1 MSDNYKLKEGN
12 VEFSGIKNTNVR
24 VGQKIGAAK
33 YIVDD
38 EGNIISSRPI
48 INAIDIDWNNAKLG
62 DSEQSISST
71 SDLLNFISDIKQN
84 GGGDGNSIPIYDA
97 ETENRLD
104 DEGLLPKKYISL
116 GDDYNTPD
124 NTSMISNLFSVI
136 ANLQSEVNKLKN
148 TFSRGIYSYNGE
160 ATFMSNVVSQYGDD
174 EEPLWAIDERELEEV
189 EDLNFNIETSKIF
202 IDDASILYNNEDQRM
217 FLYCTVDSSNV
228 EITLANVADAADK
241 FVFNFRNY
249 IECGKCNIM
258 LIVSRLPQD
267 KTYPANYIYFTITDY
282 ESNSTVAEGYLNND
296 GELVNTQFD
305 LDKRYYI
312 YKVDMFNANPSKFNI
327 YTDDK
332 ILGNEVIPSTPEED
346 EDSYRVAHIAIRS
359 CKNYATIQKIS
370 KQLANN
376 ELIFDENKEAL
387 YIKAKGKIIKIG
399 TTSSE
404 DPEPV
409 DPGDWDDED
418 TTMTNQEILK
428 ALAEQG
434 IISIKFKET
443 FEDVDQQY
451 ASSNIESY
459 DLNNI
464 GSVKFIHE
472 ETGKIFEF
480 KTNENGELESKLID
494 ESGTITTYL
503 NGNNLLADY
512 ESFRG
517 VIGQVGEILYA
528 AANPGS
534 TLSKTKDHILYADRI
549 KIGSLY
555 MPINTDIIHG
565 CSHAYI
571 ELENTSDI
579 DYNLTGCSLHYIHP
593 SANNQYYIDSQIK
606 LNGIIKG
613 GSTYLIRGKQYTSF
627 EDPNCF
633 IKVKSYDQEWYE
645 NKKLIDFTT
654 SLEKIGTHVP
664 AYIFI
669 LMYDNIDS
677 ESNMYK
683 LANDASIN
691 VDPAHDYLGT
701 TSTESTNNGKLL
713 ISKDNTDTNTNANAA
728 NVFAKGLID
737 AIAVNSARY
746 GIPAKGVYTLT
757 SNCLYKNTFELD
769 PAKQAYNAMTKH
781 DSSRQ
786 RWQNN
791 ATDYMYVSLNKSI
804 IEFMKSEETYP
815 VEYFTPKASY
825 ENKNVCTDKTK
836 FNHEKPNAVS
846 VSFGENIYTTRCFNW
861 VSGSNADEYV
871 WIYDSNNN
879 LIGQFESY
887 KVVSDNSNF
896 EAYEI
901 NKNDASKYPLRKEYP
916 MDVNNIVYCDYR
928 QNPVY
933 DQSRKDADGNYLD
946 VTYSEYT
953 SANRCCGLFAA
964 TNDFYTSHKCVID
977 VSMPVQEKTTYY
989 YIVGQADKT
998 GKNPDVNHTSEK
1010 RSFTLYPDSYKPVI
1024 YQITDQ
1030 QGFHWVE
1037 YQVWAAAAKKVNEKI
1052 MSDMENDN
1060 IIPIIINTGD
1070 ATQSGSRVN
1079 EWLDYFNAGDVLF
1092 SHLEQN
1098 NIVGN
1103 NDLNG
1108 TDIQFLGT
1116 GDDTGKSNGYY
1127 YYLFNCC
1134 DVNNFYDDGEGS
1146 HYPIVN
1152 GVYMPSLYYIQ
1163 TNNTR
1168 IVLIN
1173 SEFTIVNCRDWFN
1186 LKYNNNPVNIYTGYT
1201 NIAGIEEYAAN
1212 KTIEDGATYDTFTPV
1227 YNLLYTAFDKSKNDN
1242 RKCIAVCHE
1251 MPFTVITASSVKEV
1265 TGGKSIINIPRS
1277 INTNGTSLVGCH
1289 MNQINSNDNG
1299 AGSYWFSRLLE
1310 SQGVKLCIGGHKH
1323 TYTSTYPLRENYKYN
1338 IKYNKETNEYETKA
1352 EGYWTSRNDGPM
1364 TMGPTL
1370 EFESRT
1376 SEADT
1381 KVLWSW
1387 IPEHSGEGES
1397 YISEYQWAQESAG
1410 KHYGDS
1416 EGEYINWSKLP
1427 LTYRD
1432 MPTDKP
1438 VQGNFYPATIIGD
1451 DSYKNNAVIYVM
1463 CQATGYKLT
1472 SNKELPTPV
1481 QKFSRLVPQTNP
1493 GTSSDTPDNNQKFP
1507 MFMIYNID
1515 EQQNKCNIKLARV
1528 ANIFNSGYLF
1538 TQANNNQKDPMKL
1551 HWLIDKSYWTSET
1564 IDKNDIVILSKYKN
1578 YDSSQDKTDEKL
1590 NKYDNYGLWLNEVEH
1605 NMIPDISL

>member
-1 MSDNYKLKEGN
+1 MPETFKYKDRK
-12 VEFSGIKNTNVR
+12 VEFSNIKNTNVR
-24 VGQKIGAAK
+24 IGQKISRSG
-33 YIVDD
+33 YTED
-38 EGNIISSRPI
+38 EDGNIVNAPV
-48 INAIDIDWNNAKLG
+48 INAIDIDWNNAK
-62 DSEQSISST
+62 ISNIDQKISKT
-71 SDLLNFISDIKQN
+71 SDLLNIIGDLKQK
-84 GGGDGNSIPIYDA
+84 GGGDSNSIPIYDF
-97 ETENRLD
+97 ETENRLNE
-104 DEGLLPKKYISL
+104 EGSLPEKYISL
-116 GDDYNTPD
+116 GDDYNETE
-124 NTSMISNLFSVI
+124 NASMITNLFTVI
-136 ANLQSEVNKLKN
+136 ANLQAEVNKLKN
-148 TFSRGIYSYNGE
+148 TFTRGIYSYNGE
-160 ATFMSNVVSQYGDD
+160 ATFMSNVVSQYGDA

-189 EDLNFNIETSKIF
+189 ENLNFNIESSKVF
-202 IDDASILYNNEDQRM
+202 TDDASILYNNESQRM
-217 FLYCTVDSSNV
+217 FLYCTAESSDIEV
-228 EITLANVADAADK
+228 TLANINNSVDTIT
-241 FVFNFRNY
+241 FNFKDY
-249 IECGKCNIM
+249 IDCGKCNIM
-258 LIVSRLPQD
+258 LIISRLPQD
-267 KTYPANYIYFTITDY
+267 KTYPANYVYFTITEY
-282 ESNSTVAEGYLNND
+282 ESNRVVAEGYLNNKK
-296 GELVNTQFD
+296 ELVNTQFD

-312 YKVDMFNANPSKFNI
+312 YKVDMLNASPSKFNI

-332 ILGNEVIPSTPEED
+332 VLGNEVIPSTPDED

-359 CKNYATIQKIS
+359 CKNYATIQKIA

-376 ELIFDENKEAL
+376 ELVFDENTEVL

-399 TTSSE
+399 AASSGDDPHNPDDWGE
-404 DPEPV
+404 D
-409 DPGDWDDED
+409 D
-418 TTMTNQEILK
+418 TIMTNQEILK

-443 FEDVDQQY
+443 FEDDDQQY
-451 ASSNIESY
+451 ASSNIENY
-459 DLNNI
+459 NLNNI
-464 GSVKFIHE
+464 GSVKFVHE

-494 ESGTITTYL
+494 ESGTIDTYL
-503 NGNNLLADY
+503 NGNGLAEDY

-534 TLSKTKDHILYADRI
+534 ELSKTKDHILYADRI

-579 DYNLTGCSLHYIHP
+579 DYNLTGCSLHFIHP
-593 SANNQYYIDSQIK
+593 STNNQYYVDSQIK

-627 EDPNCF
+627 DDPNCF
-633 IKVKSYDQEWYE
+633 IKVASYDQEWYE
-645 NKKLIDFTT
+645 NKQLIDFTT
-654 SLEKIGTHVP
+654 MSEKIGSHVP
-664 AYIFI
+664 AYVFI
-669 LMYDNIDS
+669 LMYDNIDQN
-677 ESNMYK
+677 SNMYK
-683 LANDASIN
+683 LANDVSIN
-691 VDPAHDYLGT
+691 TDSTHDYLGT
-701 TSTESTNNGKLL
+701 TSTDSTNNGKLL
-713 ISKDNTDTNTNANAA
+713 ISKDNTDTNTNSNAA

-737 AIAVNSARY
+737 AVAVNSARY

-791 ATDYMYVSLNKSI
+791 ATDYMYVSLNKPV
-804 IEFMKSEETYP
+804 IEFMKSDETYP

-836 FNHEKPNAVS
+836 FNHDKPNAVS
-846 VSFGENIYTTRCFNW
+846 VSFGTNIYTTRCFNW
-861 VSGSNADEYV
+861 VSSSKADEYV

-887 KVVSDNSNF
+887 KVVNDNSKF

-901 NKNDASKYPLRKEYP
+901 NKNDDSKYPLRKEYP
-916 MDVNNIVYCDYR
+916 IDVNNIAYCDYR
-928 QNPVY
+928 ENKVY
-933 DQSRKDADGNYLD
+933 DQSRKDANGNYLD
-946 VTYSEYT
+946 VTYSEYAL
-953 SANRCCGLFAA
+953 SNRCCGLFAA
-964 TNDFYTSHKCVID
+964 TNEFYTSHKCVVDI
-977 VSMPVQEKTTYY
+977 VSSPLSEKTTYY

-998 GKNPDVNHTSEK
+998 GKNPDIDHTSEK
-1010 RSFTLYPDSYKPVI
+1010 RSFTLYPDSYKPAI

-1037 YQVWAAAAKKVNEKI
+1037 YQVWAAAAIKLNEKI
-1052 MSDMENDN
+1052 MNDAENNN

-1092 SHLEQN
+1092 NHLEQN
-1098 NIVGN
+1098 NVVGN

-1127 YYLFNCC
+1127 YYIFNCC
-1134 DVNNFYDDGEGS
+1134 DVNNFYDNEEGS

-1163 TNNTR
+1163 TNDTR
-1168 IVLIN
+1168 IVFIN

-1186 LKYNNNPVNIYTGYT
+1186 LKYNNNSVNIYTGYT
-1201 NIAGIEEYAAN
+1201 NVAGIEEYAAD
-1212 KTIEDGATYDTFTPV
+1212 KTIEDGATYNTFTPV

-1265 TGGKSIINIPRS
+1265 TENGKSIINIPRS
-1277 INTNGTSLVGCH
+1277 INTNGTSLVGSH
-1289 MNQINSNDNG
+1289 MNQINANDNG
-1299 AGSYWFSRLLE
+1299 AGAYWFSRLME

-1338 IKYNKETNEYETKA
+1338 IKYNKETNEYETNA

-1376 SEADT
+1376 SEADI

-1387 IPEHSGEGES
+1387 IPEHSGEGDS
-1397 YISEYQWAQESAG
+1397 YTSEYQWAQESAG
-1410 KHYGDS
+1410 KHYGDG

-1438 VQGNFYPATIIGD
+1438 VQGNFYPATIMED
-1451 DSYKNNAVIYVM
+1451 DVYKNNAVIYVM

-1472 SNKELPTPV
+1472 SNKELPTPA

-1507 MFMIYNID
+1507 MFMIYNIN

-1528 ANIFNSGYLF
+1528 ANIFDSGYLF
-1538 TQANNNQKDPMKL
+1538 TQANNNKKDPMKL
-1551 HWLIDKSYWTSET
+1551 HWLIDKSYWTTET

-1578 YDSSQDKTDEKL
+1578 YDSSQDKTDGKL
-1590 NKYDNYGLWLNEVEH
+1590 NTYDNYGLWLNEVEH